1 MNLSHSKVNCIF
13 TIRPAPYQELEDPRD
28 TILQSLLN
36 PIGSPPLHGL
46 VKKGHKV
53 LVIADDLTRPTPQH
67 LLIPPL
73 LEELNNA
80 GIPDR
85 DIQILIALGT
95 HRRMTKAEIHGH
107 FGRAVCRR
115 VDVVNH
121 EYDDPAF
128 LETGGYTTNG
138 TPIVV
143 NRRVL
148 ESDIVLGVSS
158 IAPHAQIGWGG
169 GAKIVV
175 PGVAGADTVSR
186 MHLLA
191 ASQPDYPFVAGQV
204 ENPVRHLIEEV
215 ARKAGFT
222 FIVNAIFNGQYAL
235 SRVVAGDPVTAHRS
249 GVKIAE
255 KIFIR
260 PIPKLADVLIVD
272 AHPADMDFWQGLKP
286 ATLASLAVKP
296 GGVIIIKGSF
306 PDGISPVHD
315 ELDRFGTLNKNQIDS
330 IVLEGA
336 VSDGA
341 SIGALYQH
349 AAVRERATVLCVS
362 DGISKAEACRLG
374 LRKAASLEEAIAAAL
389 QIKGSDAEIGII
401 EEGGEVVPRLT
412 RQL

>member
-1 MNLSHSKVNCIF
+1 LAHVKRNCIF
-13 TIRPAPYQELEDPRD
+13 DIRPAPFRELDNPRE
-28 TILQSLLN
+28 TILQALQD
-36 PIGSPPLHGL
+36 PIGSPPLSDL

-73 LEELNNA
+73 LEELNNS

-85 DIQILIALGT
+85 DIRILIALGT
-95 HRRMTKAEIHGH
+95 HRRMTNAEIQKH
-107 FGRAVCRR
+107 FGRTVCRR
-115 VDVVNH
+115 VEIVNH
-121 EYDDPAF
+121 EYDDPAY
-128 LETGGYTTNG
+128 LKTGGYTTDG

-148 ESDIVLGVSS
+148 ESDVVVGVSS

-175 PGVAGADTVSR
+175 PGVAGAETVSG

-191 ASQPDYPFVAGQV
+191 ANQPDYPFFAGQV

-215 ARKAGFT
+215 ARKAGFS
-222 FIVNAIFNGQYAL
+222 FILNAIFNGQYAL

-249 GVKIAE
+249 GVKIGE
-255 KIFIR
+255 SIFIR
-260 PIPKLADVLIVD
+260 PIPKLADVVIVD

-286 ATLASLAVKP
+286 ETLASLAVKP
-296 GGVIIIKGSF
+296 GGVIIIKGNF

-315 ELDRFGTLNKNQIDS
+315 ELDRFGTLTKKQIDS
-330 IVLEGA
+330 IVREGT

-362 DGISKAEACRLG
+362 AGMSREEAGRLG
-374 LRKAASLEEAIAAAL
+374 LQKAASLEEATAAAL
-389 QIKGSDAEIGII
+389 QLKGGDAEIGII

-412 RQL
+412 AQL